1 MNDTAVEVTTEVAAG
16 GFLWWLWFLVV
27 LVALVLW
34 FAIWRYRRSRE
45 A

>member
-1 MNDTAVEVTTEVAAG
+1 VNYFVN
-16 GFLWWLWFLVV
+16 FWWLWLLVA